1 LRGAAGQGKSRGRI
15 GKGAEEKKEQ
25 GGEDFTRRKK

>member
-1 LRGAAGQGKSRGRI
+1 MERR